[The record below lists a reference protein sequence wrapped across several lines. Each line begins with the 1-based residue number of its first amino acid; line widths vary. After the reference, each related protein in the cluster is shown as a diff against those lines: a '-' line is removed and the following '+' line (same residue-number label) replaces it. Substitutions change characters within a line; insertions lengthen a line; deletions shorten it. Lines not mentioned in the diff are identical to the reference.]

1 MKRQSIWLTTV
12 FVACC
17 SCAETQQPA
26 KGAPRVGFIVAAG
39 NPSSIRLDAF
49 RLELR
54 DLGYVEG
61 KNILIER
68 RYAEGR
74 LDRMPELVNDL
85 VQQGV
90 DLIVAPNNVAIRAAR
105 KATKSIPIVM
115 VSSIDPVEAGY
126 VKTFSHPGGNTTGLT
141 SMNRDLSAK
150 RVELLRELLPKISR
164 VSVLWDADGPGP
176 AVAFRKYKAAAH
188 AFKLEMRSLE
198 VRGPKPD
205 FEKAFEGSKAARAE
219 ALIVVGNPLISQ
231 HAKQVFELAIKSRLV
246 SMTEEGQFVDAGG
259 LISYG
264 ANVADLYRRAA
275 AYVDKILKGATPAEL
290 PVEEPNKLE
299 LIINLKTAKKIG
311 LTIPRN
317 VLGRADRVIR

>member
-1 MKRQSIWLTTV
+1 MKRQIIWLTTILL
-12 FVACC
+12 AGC
-17 SCAETQQPA
+17 SAAAAQQPA
-26 KGAPRVGFIVAAG
+26 KAVPRIGFIVSAG
-39 NPSSIRLDAF
+39 KPSSPQLEAF

-54 DLGYVEG
+54 ELGYVEG

-74 LDRMPELVNDL
+74 LDRMSELVNDL
-85 VQQGV
+85 VQQKV
-90 DLIVAPNNVAIRAAR
+90 DLIVAPNNVAIRAAT

-126 VKTFSHPGGNTTGLT
+126 IKSFTDPDGNVTGLT
-141 SMNRDLSAK
+141 SINRDLSAK
-150 RVELLRELLPKISR
+150 RVELLREVLPKISR
-164 VSVLWDADGPGP
+164 VAVLWDAEGPGP
-176 AVAFRKYKAAAH
+176 AIAFKKYEAAAH
-188 AFKLEMRSLE
+188 AFKLEIRSLE

-205 FEKAFEGSKAARAE
+205 FDKRIAGAKAARQE
-219 ALIVVGNPLISQ
+219 ALIVVINPLISQ
-231 HAKQVFELAIKSRLV
+231 HAKQIFEMATRDRLV

-264 ANVADLYRRAA
+264 ANLADLFRRVA
-275 AYVDKILKGATPAEL
+275 AYADKILKGAKPDDL

-299 LIINLKTAKKIG
+299 LVINLRTAKRIG
-311 LTIPRN
+311 LTIPLN

>member
-1 MKRQSIWLTTV
+1 MKRQSIWLTTI
-12 FVACC
+12 FLACC

-26 KGAPRVGFIVAAG
+26 KAAPKVGFIVAAG

-61 KNILIER
+61 ENILIER

-85 VQQGV
+85 VEQEV

-126 VKTFSHPGGNTTGLT
+126 VKTFSHPGGNMTGLT

-188 AFKLEMRSLE
+188 AFKLYMR
-198 VRGPKPD
+198 
-205 FEKAFEGSKAARAE
+205 
-219 ALIVVGNPLISQ
+219 
-231 HAKQVFELAIKSRLV
+231 
-246 SMTEEGQFVDAGG
+246 
-259 LISYG
+259 
-264 ANVADLYRRAA
+264 
-275 AYVDKILKGATPAEL
+275 
-290 PVEEPNKLE
+290 
-299 LIINLKTAKKIG
+299 
-311 LTIPRN
+311 
-317 VLGRADRVIR
+317 